1 MPCEFEGSE
10 YQKGT
15 KGTVHVRDFCTLNDQ
30 GCLVDMP
37 MGYMSCTRRAFAL
50 LQGCEPGEK
59 PIDSNK
65 RKPRKVIDA
74 R

>member
-1 MPCEFEGSE
+1 
-10 YQKGT
+10 
-15 KGTVHVRDFCTLNDQ
+15 
-30 GCLVDMP
+30 
-37 MGYMSCTRRAFAL
+37 MSCTRRAFAL